1 MSWAG
6 TEFETIDLGDE
17 RRNKRAIRLVER
29 LSAQPMASVPQAC
42 GDWADTMAAYRFF
55 DNEAVDWR
63 AILVAHTDCAM
74 TRMAEHEVVLCIQ
87 DTTELDFNG
96 QEASGLGPLSY
107 EAQRGMY
114 AHPTYAVSTSR
125 EPLGVLD
132 AWMWARELK
141 DKDASR
147 PGVKESVRWVEGYE
161 RLAEMAPQLPDT
173 RLVYLADRE
182 ADIMALMVKAQGSGT
197 PVDWLVRSQHNRALK
212 GGDKLWARVSGG
224 QALGEL
230 RFTLPSRHGC
240 KAREVVQQVWAQTV
254 ELPDGAKGQVQ
265 ASCIVAREMQ
275 PPQGEKPIEWR
286 LLTNLPVGSLEQA
299 ARLIDWYRAR
309 WETRDVLS
317 CPQKRLPHRG
327 AAAGQHREDGAR
339 AGAVHGGG
347 LAHCPPHAP
356 GARLSGLERAAHV
369 RARRVAGSVHPE
381 QKTPAGH
388 AAHTQRGGAPGSPA
402 RRLSGAHG
410 RWRAGRQNHLAGHA
424 AHFGLRHWRQVLTR
438 TSGYG
443 ELCITVASRTI
454 A

>member
-1 MSWAG
+1 MGWAD

-55 DNEAVDWR
+55 GNEEVDWR
-63 AILVAHTDCAM
+63 AILGAHTDCAK
-74 TRMAEHEVVLCIQ
+74 TRLAAHEVVLCIQ

-132 AWMWARELK
+132 AWMWARQAK
-141 DKDASR
+141 DRDGSR

-161 RLAEMAPQLPDT
+161 RLAEMAPQLPGT

-182 ADIMALMVKAQGSGT
+182 ADIMALMLKAQGSGT

-212 GGDKLWARVSGG
+212 GGEKLWARVSGG
-224 QALGEL
+224 QSLGEL
-230 RFTLPSRHGC
+230 RFIMSSRQGR
-240 KAREVVQQVWAQTV
+240 KAREVIQQVWAQTV

-265 ASCIVAREMQ
+265 ASCIVAREVQ

-286 LLTNLPVGSLEQA
+286 LLTNLPVASLEQA
-299 ARLIDWYRAR
+299 ACMIDWYRAR
-309 WETRDVLS
+309 WEIEMFFHVLKNGCRIEALQLGSIEKIERALVLYMIVAWRIARLMRLGRS
-317 CPQKRLPHRG
+317 CPDLDAQLMFEPDEWKAAYILNQQKIPSQPPTLNEVVRLVARLGGFLARKGDGEPGVKTIWLGMQRILDF
-327 AAAGQHREDGAR
+327 AAGIRFSRELQAQGTC
-339 AGAVHGGG
+339 V
-347 LAHCPPHAP
+347 
-356 GARLSGLERAAHV
+356 
-369 RARRVAGSVHPE
+369 
-381 QKTPAGH
+381 
-388 AAHTQRGGAPGSPA
+388 
-402 RRLSGAHG
+402 
-410 RWRAGRQNHLAGHA
+410 
-424 AHFGLRHWRQVLTR
+424 
-438 TSGYG
+438 
-443 ELCITVASRTI
+443 
-454 A
+454 